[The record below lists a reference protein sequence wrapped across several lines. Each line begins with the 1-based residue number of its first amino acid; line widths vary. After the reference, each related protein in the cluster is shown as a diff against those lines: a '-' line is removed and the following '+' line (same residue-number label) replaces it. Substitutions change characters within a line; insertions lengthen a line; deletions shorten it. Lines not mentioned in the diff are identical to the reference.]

1 MRTIEEKIQIGQA
14 FNPEA
19 ILTISEEDL
28 YKLSEEEVKKYF
40 QFLIDEFDKD
50 TNIDN
55 VPEVNGKLVSNGEEW
70 D

>member
-1 MRTIEEKIQIGQA
+1 MRNIDEKIQIGDA
-14 FNPEA
+14 FNPKA

-40 QFLIDEFDKD
+40 EFLLNDFDNETIIDK
-50 TNIDN
+50 
-55 VPEVNGKLVSNGEEW
+55 VPEVNGKLISNGEEW